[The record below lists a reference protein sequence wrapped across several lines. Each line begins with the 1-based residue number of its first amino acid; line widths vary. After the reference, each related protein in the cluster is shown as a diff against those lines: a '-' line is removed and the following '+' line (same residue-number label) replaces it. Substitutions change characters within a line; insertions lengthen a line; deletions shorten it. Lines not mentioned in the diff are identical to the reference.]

1 MKDVEEINCFLVS
14 GRFNQCFSSSTFK
27 FFMESFPLY
36 FLDIYRQP
44 SQNQVNL
51 LVKIFCF
58 ETETPFKKHVFWSK
72 KFVV

>member
-1 MKDVEEINCFLVS
+1 
-14 GRFNQCFSSSTFK
+14 
-27 FFMESFPLY
+27 MESFPLY
-36 FLDIYRQP
+36 FLDIHRQP

-72 KFVV
+72 KFVVKDINSVEQFADGTEVDEFT